1 MTQTR
6 IVRWNADKLLKRVP
20 LILTNY
26 GIKLTPLLQESIK
39 AKIYDW
45 PVPTRRSVGVYS
57 GRFVPAGRRDIV
69 DTGTLLNSQSAPRI
83 TQNSLTISWSARY
96 SGAVLHG
103 GFLVGTLRD
112 AYIAPGRDWITPVLR
127 AEPPVEFFINE
138 WRKIGGP

>member
-83 TQNSLTISWSARY
+83 TQNSLTISWSAPY
-96 SGAVLHG
+96 SGAVLYG
-103 GFLVGTLRD
+103 GFLVRTLRD
-112 AYIAPGRDWITPVLR
+112 AYIAPGRDWITPVLQ
-127 AEPPVEFFINE
+127 AEPPLQFFIKE